1 MYMKKVV
8 TAIFNYHLIQ
18 LNIVY
23 FIENNLNT
31 FLVIKNSIE
40 FFTLTLYI

>member
-1 MYMKKVV
+1 MKKVV
-8 TAIFNYHLIQ
+8 TAILNYHFIE
-18 LNIVY
+18 LNVVY
-23 FIENNLNT
+23 FIESKINT